1 VTKLGWIIAMM
12 MVLAFLAACAGGVVR
27 GDPTL
32 WEAAQR
38 LSGRNCHGC
47 PPPSIVRTTDMSDE
61 HSAEFLWQT
70 PDQINLSPDLEPGTT
85 TNSIIVHEYVHALQ
99 FRGGELPARA
109 LRCSTEGD
117 PGLILGLEREA
128 YEVQQVWLAEHYI
141 DWSYSEHLLGV
152 ALTCMGWWVPPS
164 PDSEG
169 PGT

>member
-1 VTKLGWIIAMM
+1 VNAYKSLLLAVAIA
-12 MVLAFLAACAGGVVR
+12 FCGGCATR
-27 GDPTL
+27 GDPAL
-32 WEAAQR
+32 WADAQR
-38 LSGRNCHGC
+38 LSGRTCGGC

-61 HSAEFLWQT
+61 HSAEFIWQT
-70 PDQINLSPDLEPGTT
+70 PDQINLSHDLEPGTT
-85 TNSIIVHEYVHALQ
+85 TESIIVHEYVHALQ

-152 ALTCMGWWVPPS
+152 ALSCMGWWGSPN